1 MLEEK
6 NILLGITGG
15 IASYKILD
23 LCSRLKKKDANLKI
37 IMTPSACE
45 FVRPMSFET
54 MGKCRVYTDLFEG
67 SHETVHHIDLPK
79 WADVFLIAPAS
90 ANTIAK
96 MANGIADN
104 FLLSSYLACDKDVII
119 APSMNSNML
128 KNKATIKNI
137 DRLKSYGVRVIEPEA
152 GLLACNTVGDGRLEE
167 PYKIVAYL
175 EDYFTKKDLA
185 NKKIIISAGP
195 TVEPIDYVRYITNKS
210 SGKMGYNIAYEAKK
224 RGAEVVLVSGPVKP
238 MEIDGIT
245 RIEVRTNK
253 QMKDTIAKYFDSSD
267 ALIMAAAPVDYRVEN
282 PSDKKIKKT
291 GYSLE
296 LNLIEN
302 ADIIKYFAS
311 KKTKQ
316 TIIGFA
322 AETDNLIENAK
333 AKLEKKNLDYIIAN
347 DLTRWGAGFDVD
359 TNIAS
364 IISKNDIR
372 RLNIMPKQEL
382 ANEIL
387 DLLRWYFVRKSNF
400 RHK

>member
-1 MLEEK
+1 M
-6 NILLGITGG
+6 
-15 IASYKILD
+15 
-23 LCSRLKKKDANLKI
+23 
-37 IMTPSACE
+37 
-45 FVRPMSFET
+45 
-54 MGKCRVYTDLFEG
+54 
-67 SHETVHHIDLPK
+67 
-79 WADVFLIAPAS
+79 IAPAS

-253 QMKDTIAKYFDSSD
+253 QMKDTIARYFDSSD
-267 ALIMAAAPVDYRVEN
+267 ALIMAAAPVDYRIEN

-387 DLLRWYFVRKSNF
+387 DLLR
-400 RHK
+400 